1 MRFEDQRK
9 QLVDKFLKG
18 RDITDENV
26 LNAFL
31 EIPREKFI
39 EPELSYLAYQDS
51 PLTIGE
57 GQTISQPYIVALMLQ
72 YLELKPT
79 DRVLEIGTG
88 SGYQTALLSRI
99 AAEVYTVERIKI
111 LSLRAKAVLEKL
123 GCNNV
128 YMHVGDGTLGWCD
141 AEPEVNEFDK
151 IVVAAGAPSIPESLL
166 QQLVDGGI
174 CVIPSGDRISQNLIM
189 IKRNGDDFVK
199 TDLGSC
205 AFVPLIGEEG
215 WQK

>member
-9 QLVDKFLKG
+9 QLVDRFLKG

-39 EPELSYLAYQDS
+39 EPELSYLAYHDS

-72 YLELKPT
+72 QLELKPT

-88 SGYQTALLSRI
+88 SGYQTALLSKI
-99 AAEVYTVERIKI
+99 VAEVYTVERIKI
-111 LSLRAKAVLEKL
+111 LSLRAKAILEKL
-123 GCNNV
+123 GCDNIF
-128 YMHVGDGTLGWCD
+128 MHVGDGTLGWSG
-141 AEPEVNEFDK
+141 AEPNMESFDK
-151 IVVAAGAPSIPESLL
+151 IVVAAGAPRIPQALL
-166 QQLVDGGI
+166 EQLAEGGI
-174 CVIPSGDRISQNLIM
+174 CVIPSGDRITQNLVL
-189 IKRNGDDFVK
+189 IKRVGDDYVK

-205 AFVPLIGEEG
+205 AFVPLIGKEG

>member
-9 QLVDKFLKG
+9 QLVDNFLKG
-18 RDITDENV
+18 RDIVDESV

-31 EIPREKFI
+31 EIPRENFI
-39 EPELSYLAYQDS
+39 EPELNYLAYHDS

-72 YLELKPT
+72 YLELKPS

-88 SGYQTALLSRI
+88 SGYQTALLAKI
-99 AAEVYTVERIKI
+99 VAEVYTVERIKI
-111 LSLRAKAVLEKL
+111 LSLRAKAQLEKL

-128 YMHVGDGTLGWCD
+128 FMHIGDGTLGWSG
-141 AEPEVNEFDK
+141 AEPEIASFDK
-151 IVVAAGAPSIPESLL
+151 IVVAAGAPKIPQTLL
-166 QQLVDGGI
+166 NQLVDGGI
-174 CVIPSGDRISQNLIM
+174 CVIPSGDRTTQCLVLI
-189 IKRNGDDFVK
+189 RREGDEFIESK
-199 TDLGSC
+199 MESC
-205 AFVPLIGEEG
+205 SFVPLIGKEG